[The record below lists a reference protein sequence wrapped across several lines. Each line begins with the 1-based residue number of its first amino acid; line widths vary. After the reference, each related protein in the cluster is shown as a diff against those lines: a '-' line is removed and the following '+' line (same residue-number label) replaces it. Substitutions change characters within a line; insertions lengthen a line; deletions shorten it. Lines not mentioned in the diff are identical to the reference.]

1 MVGEGDDQLWL
12 SGRGAI
18 AGSVPWLGGEG
29 DDQLWGSGRGVFDN
43 TKIGFCYLDS
53 MLV

>member
-1 MVGEGDDQLWL
+1 MV
-12 SGRGAI
+12 
-18 AGSVPWLGGEG
+18 GGEG